1 MAEREPRE
9 RSGQADEIREIL
21 GVVSSE
27 VPGLLK
33 GLRDILYSREAAEN
47 MADAVGTFYRKLVEA
62 GIPREDAMEMT
73 RGYMIN
79 LRDVV
84 RGKGS
89 LLGDRSRDSREG
101 DRD

>member
-9 RSGQADEIREIL
+9 RSVQADEIREIL

-27 VPGLLK
+27 VPTLLK

-47 MADAVGTFYRKLVEA
+47 MADAVGTFYRKLVES

>member
-9 RSGQADEIREIL
+9 RSVQADEIREIL

-27 VPGLLK
+27 VPTLLK

-47 MADAVGTFYRKLVEA
+47 MADAVGTFYRKLVES

-89 LLGDRSRDSREG
+89 LLGDRGRDSREG